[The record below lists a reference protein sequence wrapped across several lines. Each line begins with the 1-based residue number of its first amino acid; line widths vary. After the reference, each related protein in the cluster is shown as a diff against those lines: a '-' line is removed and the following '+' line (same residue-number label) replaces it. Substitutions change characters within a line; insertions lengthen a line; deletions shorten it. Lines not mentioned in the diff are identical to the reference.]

1 MFLGLHREIE
11 GLFARRR
18 GVGAP
23 LLSLWTEVGLASGI
37 MSTGGETGRA
47 GVVVFCALL
56 SGDGDGLGRKLETV
70 KTSRR

>member
-1 MFLGLHREIE
+1 VFLGLHREMG

-23 LLSLWTEVGLASGI
+23 LWTEVGLASGI
-37 MSTGGETGRA
+37 ISTTGEA
-47 GVVVFCALL
+47 VVFGAVL